1 MVGAFWFLPILKI
14 GPIPTRAT
22 PWISAR
28 AEPGTER
35 FGSASGQDVAHVAW
49 VPAATACCR
58 NTTRVERFSEGL
70 FFRRCRRRF
79 TALRLISFRKHRR
92 MHDSNR
98 TAAHGPVKVSRFLP
112 GVWRLVPDSA
122 VPSYFPNHLRDP
134 FCLCE
139 PGCHSPIVFDCFSKQ
154 ALAHLGVTGAGRSK
168 QPGSRVI
175 LEQFCIADVTAQ
187 RVDRLVPGLVH
198 HLEDGRTLGCCR
210 SKKP

>member
-1 MVGAFWFLPILKI
+1 LVFTDSQNRPYTHPCHPLDQRRVSGRHRSPRLLTSRQHVRDVG
-14 GPIPTRAT
+14 R
-22 PWISAR
+22 
-28 AEPGTER
+28 
-35 FGSASGQDVAHVAW
+35 
-49 VPAATACCR
+49 VPPATACCR
-58 NTTRVERFSEGL
+58 NTTRVECFRRVL
-70 FFRRCRRRF
+70 FFRRLRRRF
-79 TALRLISFRKHRR
+79 AELRLLSFRKHRR

-154 ALAHLGVTGAGRSK
+154 ALAHLGLTGAGRSK

-175 LEQFCIADVTAQ
+175 LE
-187 RVDRLVPGLVH
+187 
-198 HLEDGRTLGCCR
+198 
-210 SKKP
+210 